1 MFEETL
7 NGLKAAGRPLLVHLW
22 HKYVLVP
29 IGTLLMMLLL
39 YGINEIIKKTTINFP
54 ASVCLMLLMYGGL
67 SLNSW
72 LFGEHRTDVFLKLV
86 DIPCGF
92 ALRWMNLYFTPPFV
106 TLVLSDKVSVAE
118 AFTIM
123 AVYIVGYIF
132 TFGFMA
138 YFTWGL
144 QLLLGTYKLHVK
156 QDEKDE
162 ESQIPESN
170 QQDEVNDNASKQ
182 SSTSTTKET
191 PWEDKVRDF
200 VLEWI
205 DFFIYGLLFIAGIPV
220 YLVTGYEMPVQLA
233 TAVLLFRACLFIPA
247 KLRRFLHPILISFAL
262 CLLVYYIL
270 SLIKGQNY
278 FTCIRHYKTGRTYLT
293 LFDSKTYPDWPGAGD
308 FLLSLMDISIVSL
321 SLSMYK
327 YRGDL
332 KRHFASVLPPII
344 LCAFMSFFIYPPVC
358 YRLGISP
365 ARSLG
370 FTGRSVTMALG
381 IPLVTALEGSTQ
393 LMAVT
398 TIISGILGVLVGDF
412 IVFKMFRVRK
422 HDFVSRGV
430 SFGLNCGAVS
440 TYYLTVEDPPA
451 GAMSALSF
459 TFFGTLMVI
468 LSAIDPLVRTA
479 QKLVGW

>member
-1 MFEETL
+1 MLVETL
-7 NGLKAAGRPLLVHLW
+7 NGLKASGRPVLVHMW
-22 HKYVLVP
+22 RKYVLVP
-29 IGTLLMMLLL
+29 FGTLLMMLLL
-39 YGINEIIKKTTINFP
+39 YGINEIIKRTTINFP

-72 LFGEHRTDVFLKLV
+72 LFGEHRTDVFLKYIE
-86 DIPCGF
+86 IPCGF

-106 TLVLSDKVSVAE
+106 TLVLSDKVNVAE

-123 AVYIVGYIF
+123 AVFVVGYIF

-144 QLLLGTYKLHVK
+144 QLLLGTYKDHVEA
-156 QDEKDE
+156 DEKDE
-162 ESQIPESN
+162 ECRISESN
-170 QQDEVNDNASKQ
+170 HNNSEQ
-182 SSTSTTKET
+182 SSSTDKEEVA
-191 PWEDKVRDF
+191 WEVKVRDF

-205 DFFIYGLLFIAGIPV
+205 DFFVYGLVFVAGLPV
-220 YLVTGYEMPVQLA
+220 YFATGYEMPVQLA
-233 TAVLLFRACLFIPA
+233 AAVLLFRACLLIPA
-247 KLRRFLHPILISFAL
+247 KLRRVLHPILISFSL

-293 LFDSKTYPDWPGAGD
+293 LFDSEAYREWPGAGD
-308 FLLSLMDISIVSL
+308 FLISLMDISIVSL

-332 KRHFASVLPPII
+332 KRHFASVLPPIVV
-344 LCAFMSFFIYPPVC
+344 CAFMSFFIYPPLC
-358 YRLGISP
+358 YHLGISS
-365 ARSLG
+365 ARALG

-381 IPLVTALEGSTQ
+381 IPLVTALGGSTQ

-398 TIISGILGVLVGDF
+398 TIISGILGVLVGDL
-412 IVFKMFRVRK
+412 ILFKVFRVRK

-440 TYYLTVEDPPA
+440 TYYLTVVDPRA

-459 TFFGTLMVI
+459 TFYGTLMIV
-468 LSAIDPLVRTA
+468 LSAIHPLVRIV

>member
-1 MFEETL
+1 MLVETL
-7 NGLKAAGRPLLVHLW
+7 NGLKASGRPLLVHMW
-22 HKYVLVP
+22 RKYVLVP
-29 IGTLLMMLLL
+29 VGTLLMMLLL
-39 YGINEIIKKTTINFP
+39 YGINEIIKKTGINFP

-72 LFGEHRTDVFLKLV
+72 LFGEHRTDAFLKYV

-144 QLLLGTYKLHVK
+144 QLLLGTYKHHVEM
-156 QDEKDE
+156 DEKDE
-162 ESQIPESN
+162 ESQIPEAS
-170 QQDEVNDNASKQ
+170 DNASKQ
-182 SSTSTTKET
+182 SSDIVREEVA
-191 PWEDKVRDF
+191 WEDKVRDF
-200 VLEWI
+200 VLAWI
-205 DFFIYGLLFIAGIPV
+205 DFLVYGLLFIAGIPV
-220 YLVTGYEMPVQLA
+220 YFVTGYEMPVQLA
-233 TAVLLFRACLFIPA
+233 TAVLLFRACLLIPA
-247 KLRRFLHPILISFAL
+247 KLRRVLHPILVSFAL
-262 CLLVYYIL
+262 CLLVYYIF

-278 FTCIRHYKTGRTYLT
+278 LTCIRHYRTGRTYLT
-293 LFDSKTYPDWPGAGD
+293 LFDSEKYPEWPGAGD

-344 LCAFMSFFIYPPVC
+344 VCAFMSFFIYPPVC
-358 YRLGISP
+358 YHLGIS
-365 ARSLG
+365 ASRSLG

-381 IPLVTALEGSTQ
+381 IPLVTALGGSTQ

-412 IVFKMFRVRK
+412 IVFKVFRVRK

-440 TYYLTVEDPPA
+440 TYYLTVVDPRA

-468 LSAIDPLVRTA
+468 LSAIDPLVRIA